1 MIIASKTSGRVREFN
16 KKRSALSLKKACV
29 LIENSMLEPFVERL
43 ILYGSTARGEQTYN
57 SDIDL
62 LLVLTKTKELQNYK
76 KYIYMLKSE
85 LTSMDQN
92 LPDVDLN
99 IVIGNDWEKNED
111 LYYQDIRKDG
121 IDIWKKEIPI

>member
-1 MIIASKTSGRVREFN
+1 MIIASKTSGRVRKYK

-62 LLVLTKTKELQNYK
+62 LLVLTKTKELQKYK

-85 LTSMDQN
+85 LTSMDQD

>member
-1 MIIASKTSGRVREFN
+1 
-16 KKRSALSLKKACV
+16 
-29 LIENSMLEPFVERL
+29 MLEPFVERL

-62 LLVLTKTKELQNYK
+62 LLVLTKTKELQKYK

-85 LTSMDQN
+85 LTSMDQD

-111 LYYQDIRKDG
+111 FILSGYQKGWNRYLEKRNTYLDFS
-121 IDIWKKEIPI
+121 ENENAN

>member
-1 MIIASKTSGRVREFN
+1 
-16 KKRSALSLKKACV
+16 
-29 LIENSMLEPFVERL
+29 
-43 ILYGSTARGEQTYN
+43 
-57 SDIDL
+57 
-62 LLVLTKTKELQNYK
+62 
-76 KYIYMLKSE
+76 
-85 LTSMDQN
+85 MDQD

>member
-1 MIIASKTSGRVREFN
+1 
-16 KKRSALSLKKACV
+16 
-29 LIENSMLEPFVERL
+29 MLEPFVERL

-62 LLVLTKTKELQNYK
+62 LLVLTKTKELQKYK

-85 LTSMDQN
+85 LTSMDQD